1 MAKKR
6 GKGDEGTGVLLAV
19 GFVIWVIIKLI
30 WLILGVLALVAAYF
44 IGRELLRAVRRRR
57 AERDAYYAAVCAR
70 ADQQHA
76 WALAG
81 DDRGVFGVEG
91 AKLMRQI
98 RRT

>member
-6 GKGDEGTGVLLAV
+6 GKSDEGTGVLIAIGL
-19 GFVIWVIIKLI
+19 VIWVIIKLI
-30 WLILGVLALVAAYF
+30 WLILGVAALVAAYF
-44 IGRELLRAVRRRR
+44 IGREVVRAVRRRR

-91 AKLMRQI
+91 ARLMRDI
-98 RRT
+98 RRS